1 MSKFLKLLEQAEPV
15 DVGSK
20 QEMMHKLAELFNLID
35 SVEVSSNGENIMV
48 DVGGKTLKLSVV
60 NGDEEEDSEDPASII
75 NRNVKDLAAEPPVN
89 GKFAPINRDAQRV
102 VKQKDAVDRQAV
114 NEFTAVTNRLK
125 NAITAFKSKQTRY

>member
-20 QEMMHKLAELFNLID
+20 QEMMHKLAELFDLID
-35 SVEVSSNGENIMV
+35 SVEVSSDGENLMV
-48 DVGGKTLKLSVV
+48 DVEGKTLKLSVV
-60 NGDEEEDSEDPASII
+60 DGEEDNEDPASII

-102 VKQKDAVDRQAV
+102 VKQKDTVDRQAV

-125 NAITAFKSKQTRY
+125 NAITAFKAKQKSY

>member
-20 QEMMHKLAELFNLID
+20 QEMMHKLAELFDLID
-35 SVEVSSNGENIMV
+35 SVEVSSDGENLMV

-60 NGDEEEDSEDPASII
+60 DGEEDNEDPASII

-102 VKQKDAVDRQAV
+102 VKQKDTVDRQAV

-125 NAITAFKSKQTRY
+125 NAITAFKAKQKSY

>member
-1 MSKFLKLLEQAEPV
+1 MSKFLKLLEQAVPV
-15 DVGSK
+15 DSGSK
-20 QEMMHKLAELFNLID
+20 QEMIQKLAELFNLID
-35 SVEVSSNGENIMV
+35 SVEVSSNGDNILV

-60 NGDEEEDSEDPASII
+60 EGEEDSEDPASII

-125 NAITAFKSKQTRY
+125 NAITSFKSKQKSY